1 MSSTET
7 INILYRVSEQ
17 EPFSFIDNYNQIY
30 AADNDNDII
39 YNGMKII
46 VPTGKEV
53 WLIDILL
60 AFQERGIGCSYNC
73 WASVGEDLFIYLP
86 AVSSVVP
93 IHSDRHATL
102 IIVPSGA
109 PPYIPVCQSKLY
121 NQLSK
126 RSIYSKNHY
135 DQSLVSKSSGS
146 NNSSITS
153 ALKGIKVPKLSF
165 KKFEKF
171 YSSKSNNSDNSS
183 HQDKANIT
191 SNSSHSTNNDTKRVS
206 NSINKV
212 SKPERPE
219 RTNTSSSST
228 RVKDNNFNSGSNA
241 GDTYS
246 DRPSRDTYSDR
257 PSRDT
262 YSDRPSRDAYSDR
275 PSRDTYSDRPSRDA
289 YSDRPSRDT
298 YSDRPS
304 RDNYSDR
311 PSRDSDRDRY
321 NNSSYNSRD
330 QGPSSSSSSTYK
342 QDDMAAIA
350 DTAVSAAKSLFS
362 FAKTMVDATAQ
373 AATVASANLG
383 ITTGNIVIGQTLS
396 VGQSRVTVVKLLAEG
411 GFGSVFLATDASSSS
426 TSYALKQVL
435 CQSREQIQDAQA
447 ELRALKDCSG
457 HPNII
462 SLIDHAQFNTASA
475 PHSSS
480 NSQVLYLF
488 PLCSRGT
495 AWDSIEKSQEG
506 RPWPFTEF
514 RALNMIM
521 GVAKGLHFMHSK
533 NMAHSDVKP
542 HNILINNS
550 DKPVI
555 MDLGSVTT
563 AKRQINTRKDA
574 LNVEDLAASKTSAA
588 YRSPELTS
596 TPHPCILDGRVDIWG
611 LGATMYC
618 LAFGTSP
625 FESSAEG
632 IKKLAILN
640 GRYSY
645 PSGRRMRDC
654 IFSEA
659 FTCLID
665 SMLHIDI
672 TKRPFA
678 DEVEERC
685 LALLKE
691 LK

>member
-7 INILYRVSEQ
+7 INILYRISEQ

-86 AVSSVVP
+86 SVSSVVP

-102 IIVPSGA
+102 IVVPSGA

-135 DQSLVSKSSGS
+135 DQSLVVKNSSGS
-146 NNSSITS
+146 NNSSIAS

-171 YSSKSNNSDNSS
+171 YASKSNNSDNSS

-191 SNSSHSTNNDTKRVS
+191 SASSHSTNNDTKRVS

-219 RTNTSSSST
+219 RPDTSSSGT
-228 RVKDNNFNSGSNA
+228 RVKDNNLNSRGNA
-241 GDTYS
+241 GDSYS

-262 YSDRPSRDAYSDR
+262 YSDRPSRD
-275 PSRDTYSDRPSRDA
+275 
-289 YSDRPSRDT
+289 
-298 YSDRPS
+298 
-304 RDNYSDR
+304 
-311 PSRDSDRDRY
+311 SDRDRY

-330 QGPSSSSSSTYK
+330 QGPSSSSTYK

-396 VGQSRVTVVKLLAEG
+396 VGQCRVTVVKLLAEG

-514 RALNMIM
+514 RALNMII

-596 TPHPCILDGRVDIWG
+596 TPHPCTLDGRVDIWG

-659 FTCLID
+659 FTSLID